1 MMLGDREYDYIN
13 GCWLDEEPQ
22 NRNAVCWDEDWDNE
36 RYREFQE
43 ANFNEYFDFA
53 ATYRYALYK

>member
-13 GCWLDEEPQ
+13 GCWVLEESPKST
-22 NRNAVCWDEDWDNE
+22 VSWDEDWDEDWEQE

-43 ANFNEYFDFA
+43 ANYINYFEP
-53 ATYRYALYK
+53 